1 MSDIRFNQWLH
12 QSGTGGVSQVASGAV
27 GVGTTNP
34 LADFYVR
41 GDAQI
46 TGILTAGHIAMG
58 SSITF
63 GDNDRIYLGDGTDF
77 QLYHASSDNN
87 SYIVESGAGSL
98 VVNASKLHVK
108 NAANNEDVAVFN
120 QSGNN
125 ELYFSNTKRFETT
138 NTGAIVT
145 GILTATSFSGALT
158 GTASGNPTLASGA
171 DNRVIT
177 ASSASAIQGESALT
191 FDGQTLTVSAPTNDT
206 PLIIDTGSSNGA
218 HLRFQKDGANKHFVG
233 SGGGFGLGDVDDL
246 SFRTV
251 DNIIFGVGTSE
262 KLRIKSDGTII
273 FANKLTNSSSFT
285 SHNTN
290 FYGGN
295 VNTGGVRIEVA
306 HTTTTVSGNT
316 ASASFPHHLLLS
328 NYSGNGSADNRMC
341 SIGFDIPT
349 TSTHA
354 NAVIAY
360 QATAAGTG
368 DLQFH
373 LESGNSISEK
383 LRITSRGNLNLGG
396 HSDETYDDTSFSNVI
411 LDIYG
416 GATAGKRGILSL
428 SGRVGTDNGD
438 LGTIWFNNDNNSG
451 ASPGNTM
458 KLSSAIEAKS
468 VTTDNNAQNDA
479 GSYLRFMTKP
489 ESGALTEHL
498 RITSIGKIQQRSLGT
513 QTNPARSAQHLYD
526 NGITTDNNYYL
537 QSPSM
542 TAPALVRCVF
552 HDNRGWMIIMQ
563 HQCVNNQ
570 GLYQSHLQNK
580 VGAPNH
586 ASSDYQGCAQTDGFN
601 MTPLNMWEAFGLNGE
616 DSRMAMYAR
625 EIQTSGG
632 SYDETQT
639 YSLYTGGPIWNQ
651 TEFQRLFS
659 GAFSD
664 GVFRSSIRVTHND
677 GASTTYS
684 KKGTTWSSP
693 ALACINNGQ
702 VDQDLWFCNG
712 ADGGDSNWS
721 FGLMQGGTPYPR
733 TANASN
739 GGGRNSI
746 TRWAIIGICEI

>member
-1 MSDIRFNQWLH
+1 
-12 QSGTGGVSQVASGAV
+12 
-27 GVGTTNP
+27 
-34 LADFYVR
+34 
-41 GDAQI
+41 
-46 TGILTAGHIAMG
+46 
-58 SSITF
+58 
-63 GDNDRIYLGDGTDF
+63 
-77 QLYHASSDNN
+77 
-87 SYIVESGAGSL
+87 
-98 VVNASKLHVK
+98 
-108 NAANNEDVAVFN
+108 
-120 QSGNN
+120 
-125 ELYFSNTKRFETT
+125 NTKRFETT

-416 GATAGKRGILSL
+416 GATAGKRG
-428 SGRVGTDNGD
+428 
-438 LGTIWFNNDNNSG
+438 
-451 ASPGNTM
+451 
-458 KLSSAIEAKS
+458 
-468 VTTDNNAQNDA
+468 
-479 GSYLRFMTKP
+479 
-489 ESGALTEHL
+489 
-498 RITSIGKIQQRSLGT
+498 
-513 QTNPARSAQHLYD
+513 
-526 NGITTDNNYYL
+526 
-537 QSPSM
+537 
-542 TAPALVRCVF
+542 
-552 HDNRGWMIIMQ
+552 
-563 HQCVNNQ
+563 
-570 GLYQSHLQNK
+570 
-580 VGAPNH
+580 
-586 ASSDYQGCAQTDGFN
+586 
-601 MTPLNMWEAFGLNGE
+601 
-616 DSRMAMYAR
+616 
-625 EIQTSGG
+625 
-632 SYDETQT
+632 
-639 YSLYTGGPIWNQ
+639 
-651 TEFQRLFS
+651 
-659 GAFSD
+659 
-664 GVFRSSIRVTHND
+664 
-677 GASTTYS
+677 
-684 KKGTTWSSP
+684 
-693 ALACINNGQ
+693 
-702 VDQDLWFCNG
+702 
-712 ADGGDSNWS
+712 
-721 FGLMQGGTPYPR
+721 
-733 TANASN
+733 
-739 GGGRNSI
+739 
-746 TRWAIIGICEI
+746 